1 LREAQSCGAKEGY
14 EFPHGPSDVLAAI
27 VVTVLVD
34 GALVDGSTAARL
46 YGDVVVAPL
55 APYLDRIAERIEVDP
70 SGKRI
75 VFVRDGRS
83 VAVTVGSPVI
93 RSGSRA
99 LVLPIAPYL
108 RAGETLIP
116 LAAVAR
122 ALGASVD
129 YDAVSRTVSVAT
141 IPEPLASLTPDSA
154 YRPPSRPLATFTPNP
169 TPAPKVEV
177 TGVPKPRRTPIVVT
191 AGH

>member
-1 LREAQSCGAKEGY
+1 M
-14 EFPHGPSDVLAAI
+14 VAAI
-27 VVTVLVD
+27 VVTVLID
-34 GALVDGSTAARL
+34 GTLVDGSTAARL
-46 YGDVVVAPL
+46 SRDVVVAPL
-55 APYLDRIAERIEVDP
+55 VPYLDRIADRIEVDP
-70 SGKRI
+70 SGERI

-83 VAVTVGSPVI
+83 VAVTIGSPII

-99 LVLPIAPYL
+99 LALPIAPYL

-141 IPEPLASLTPDSA
+141 IPAPLASLTPDAA
-154 YRPPSRPLATFTPNP
+154 YRPPPEPLATFTPNP

-177 TGVPKPRRTPIVVT
+177 TGVPKPRRTPIVMT
-191 AGH
+191 EGR